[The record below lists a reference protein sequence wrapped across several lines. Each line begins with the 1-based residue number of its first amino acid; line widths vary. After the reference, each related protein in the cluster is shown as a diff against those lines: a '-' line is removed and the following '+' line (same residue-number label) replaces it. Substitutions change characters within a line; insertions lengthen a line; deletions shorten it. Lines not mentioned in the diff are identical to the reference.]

1 MDIEDKIIE
10 FFKNNPSPK
19 DHAEVHKYAEELG
32 IEDSKFEEM
41 IYKLIGSFLGYG
53 KSKDFKGTY
62 DPKQLEAGIKI
73 EMEHT
78 NNTKIAERIA
88 KDHLAEFSTYYT
100 YLAEMEKK
108 AKSEMKENKRYKK
121 FFKGND

>member
-1 MDIEDKIIE
+1 MDTEDKIIE

-62 DPKQLEAGIKI
+62 NQEQLKMGIAVEK
-73 EMEHT
+73 EHT
-78 NNTKIAERIA
+78 INDKIAEKISR
-88 KDHLAEFSTYYT
+88 DHLAEFPTYYT

-108 AKSEMKENKRYKK
+108 AKSEMKENKRYKE
-121 FFKGND
+121 FFK